1 MKKFLSLALLCLF
14 TIVTYG
20 ANITIDGVIYVT
32 NSDGTT
38 CYVNGHTLSI
48 TELIVPET
56 IEDGDDSYTVTSVGT
71 DAFNAYS
78 DPTLTLVSLPATI
91 TELKARAFHNQT
103 NLTTIICYA
112 ETAPSVTTNS
122 FGSVSATVYVPDE
135 SIADYESVW
144 TSSTAGATS
153 LTFKGLSEYGDGS
166 EPEPTEYV
174 LSFYPENGGEMT
186 IPEDGL
192 TEIIVSCEDGISVGS
207 FGTHTWRV
215 SGDEGSVSVTKVV
228 TADDGKSLTV
238 SFSSA
243 ITTAGTY
250 SLQYSNRGSWA
261 NTVPAG
267 SFLLG
272 PDEVESEEMEYSF
285 TLVEAEEPSL
295 DIVTVIDGIAYH
307 ISNGEAAVASYQ
319 VNYEG
324 TTLTGAITIPVSVE
338 YEGETYNVTS
348 IEEYAYDGQEG
359 LTSVDCQA
367 HITYVGKHAFY
378 HCYGVETFYIYEE
391 TPPTAE
397 GTSFTHIGNDK
408 CVLYVPDG
416 LIGTYGSQQGWAD
429 FLNYDDMSNA
439 PQPEQTVAWEVSPE
453 QGVTDSFS
461 SVKITFTDSETLSI
475 NENNTLQLYKDG
487 DLYAYAI
494 QYQMKNNYVTYYFY
508 PDEWGDGGQMTIEEA
523 GTYTLTIPAK
533 QYLVDG
539 VVYDEAIELEYI
551 IEGEEEPL
559 YTVEPSEDE
568 PLTSLSSVTFIAE
581 GAICWTEEVA
591 VSEVKVYKDNEVVAT
606 GSALNSTWTSGTWD
620 DAEEIVFDTEL
631 TESGEYKVVV
641 PAGFFFL
648 GSWTNMNNVIELNYT
663 IEAAEEPSGEHEGD
677 YLTPEIMGFDMSSTG
692 NQKVT
697 YVGPSGTEYNTYLR
711 ISEENFRFN
720 GTTNCIYNSTSVGY
734 LRKVIVTTPSD
745 VTGYTLIVQG
755 SDEPLTY
762 TNLPSPSTYGEALG
776 SIVQVPG
783 ESATLEI
790 EGDYR
795 YFSISLS
802 TSYPGYSTYPSSIE
816 LIWEEATEEPTPS
829 VDTVVVIDGIAYHI
843 SDGEAA
849 VASYQVNY
857 VDEGATVTGSIT
869 IPVSVNYNGEDYP
882 VTSIEAYAYQDQ
894 NGLLSVDCQAH
905 ITSVGENAFNNCQY
919 LETFYIYEE
928 EVPSAVHSSFSHVG
942 GLTEGNVTLYVPAG
956 TKGAYAMAL
965 GWNNFLNVVEIA
977 SDPSEADFTIT
988 FDPGEGETVTSV
1000 SEVYVSR
1007 EDGIYFD
1014 LENGLQPSN
1023 ILSIRDDGG
1032 NTVAY
1037 ATTAGEVYDPDY
1049 IIAPVGYAF
1058 TLDTTLDADG
1068 TYTIVI
1074 AANTAQLYYGGG
1086 DNYVYNEEEVTS
1098 TFFIGEAPY
1107 TYTVDPVSGTAVTS
1121 LSQVAIY
1128 CETGMMVSNLYDIR
1142 DIIVYNSNR
1151 VEVTTIQEIGAV
1163 YDENAPL
1170 DANDLGE
1177 ILVFETELTDEDTYN
1192 VIIPAK
1198 FFYFYDNENNEY
1210 YSPRMSL
1217 YYTISEDGQTPG
1229 SYELT
1234 IDPEDGSELTS
1245 LSTITLSYGGGITT
1259 VLMPENDIV
1268 VYNSRGTEVAYVDY
1282 VNEYANSSGRVTS
1295 VEIVLNTV
1303 ITEPGRY
1310 SVNIGAGYFQI
1321 GSSSNSMNSQIIL
1334 SYTIVE
1340 DRYTQLCEE
1349 IEEANSY
1356 LDETWNTIVSEY
1368 PDAVSSLQDSY
1379 NDLVV
1384 RLAELQTSVD
1394 AQHDGGTLD
1403 ECYDADEAE
1412 IEAIREAIAQLL
1424 ANASGDTTGLYKV
1437 GMDYSN
1443 MNVYTLGGQKI
1454 NAPTM
1459 RGVYIIDGR
1468 KVLVK

>member
-648 GSWTNMNNVIELNYT
+648 GSWTNMNDVIELNYT
-663 IEAAEEPSGEHEGD
+663 IVGAEEESIYYLDPADGSEVARISTFDIYLSDDIYRENNGMGWLSFDNLSVVNSETGSQVTTAYMSGYLYPENPSSSYPDPSGLE
-677 YLTPEIMGFDMSSTG
+677 FKCSS
-692 NQKVT
+692 NVT
-697 YVGPSGTEYNTYLR
+697 AAGTYTITIPSGSINFGDAGVQSEDIVITYTVVTSGEVT
-711 ISEENFRFN
+711 I
-720 GTTNCIYNSTSVGY
+720 TSVGY
-734 LRKVIVTTPSD
+734 ATYYTDLAYVMPTGLVGTTITAVNVADDDS
-745 VTGYTLIVQG
+745 YYL
-755 SDEPLTY
+755 SAAWEY
-762 TNLPSPSTYGEALG
+762 EAG
-776 SIVQVPG
+776 
-783 ESATLEI
+783 T
-790 EGDYR
+790 
-795 YFSISLS
+795 
-802 TSYPGYSTYPSSIE
+802 T
-816 LIWEEATEEPTPS
+816 
-829 VDTVVVIDGIAYHI
+829 
-843 SDGEAA
+843 
-849 VASYQVNY
+849 
-857 VDEGATVTGSIT
+857 
-869 IPVSVNYNGEDYP
+869 
-882 VTSIEAYAYQDQ
+882 
-894 NGLLSVDCQAH
+894 
-905 ITSVGENAFNNCQY
+905 
-919 LETFYIYEE
+919 
-928 EVPSAVHSSFSHVG
+928 
-942 GLTEGNVTLYVPAG
+942 VPAG
-956 TKGAYAMAL
+956 TALVLKGD
-965 GWNNFLNVVEIA
+965 E
-977 SDPSEADFTIT
+977 
-988 FDPGEGETVTSV
+988 
-1000 SEVYVSR
+1000 
-1007 EDGIYFD
+1007 
-1014 LENGLQPSN
+1014 
-1023 ILSIRDDGG
+1023 
-1032 NTVAY
+1032 
-1037 ATTAGEVYDPDY
+1037 
-1049 IIAPVGYAF
+1049 
-1058 TLDTTLDADG
+1058 G
-1068 TYTIVI
+1068 TYTYSVSTSS
-1074 AANTAQLYYGGG
+1074 AAAPS
-1086 DNYVYNEEEVTS
+1086 DNLLLGS
-1098 TFFIGEAPY
+1098 S
-1107 TYTVDPVSGTAVTS
+1107 VDV
-1121 LSQVAIY
+1121 
-1128 CETGMMVSNLYDIR
+1128 
-1142 DIIVYNSNR
+1142 
-1151 VEVTTIQEIGAV
+1151 VTTAADG
-1163 YDENAPL
+1163 
-1170 DANDLGE
+1170 NDGDYYYY
-1177 ILVFETELTDEDTYN
+1177 ELTDGDN
-1192 VIIPAK
+1192 GVA
-1198 FFYFYDNENNEY
+1198 FYWAN
-1210 YSPRMSL
+1210 
-1217 YYTISEDGQTPG
+1217 
-1229 SYELT
+1229 
-1234 IDPEDGSELTS
+1234 EDGSAFTS
-1245 LSTITLSYGGGITT
+1245 EAHKAWLPISK
-1259 VLMPENDIV
+1259 
-1268 VYNSRGTEVAYVDY
+1268 EVANVK
-1282 VNEYANSSGRVTS
+1282 
-1295 VEIVLNTV
+1295 V
-1303 ITEPGRY
+1303 IKLE
-1310 SVNIGAGYFQI
+1310 
-1321 GSSSNSMNSQIIL
+1321 
-1334 SYTIVE
+1334 
-1340 DRYTQLCEE
+1340 
-1349 IEEANSY
+1349 
-1356 LDETWNTIVSEY
+1356 SEG
-1368 PDAVSSLQDSY
+1368 DATGI
-1379 NDLVV
+1379 
-1384 RLAELQTSVD
+1384 TSVD
-1394 AQHDGGTLD
+1394 AATTS
-1403 ECYDADEAE
+1403 DA
-1412 IEAIREAIAQLL
+1412 IYTIQGVRV
-1424 ANASGDTTGLYKV
+1424 N
-1437 GMDYSN
+1437 N
-1443 MNVYTLGGQKI
+1443 MNQRGIYIVGGK
-1454 NAPTM
+1454 
-1459 RGVYIIDGR
+1459 